1 MLQTLY
7 EKHKKACLIVAGILV
22 ALLLGLYLSALYQP
36 GYWYMDAFLTEQED
50 GIFAASDSY
59 GSYYLKIDRDDDNAA
74 VTFSIDDLTKEYLI
88 TGIETGEDVHIYEAD
103 NLVFHGYKV
112 RMSDSEYMLMGY
124 ESYET
129 GGIYIFANNT
139 KPDPEELLPSYSTLF
154 HWASSDN
161 AETRGEPL
169 MLLLI
174 IFLCIILALDVVFP
188 DLFFTLR
195 YRHYV
200 TGGEPSDWYRSGQMF
215 GRFVMVIAIF
225 ICMVRSLYP
234 F

>member
-1 MLQTLY
+1 MIQTLY
-7 EKHKKACLIVAGILV
+7 EKHKKICLIFTGILIT
-22 ALLLGLYLSALYQP
+22 LLLGLYLSALYQP
-36 GYWYMDAFLTEQED
+36 GYWYMDAFLTEQKD
-50 GIFAASDSY
+50 GSFTASDSY
-59 GSYYLKIDRDDDNAA
+59 GSYYLKIDRDNDNTA

-88 TGIETGEDVHIYEAD
+88 TGIETGEDVHIYEDD

-124 ESYET
+124 EGYET
-129 GGIYIFANNT
+129 SGIYIFANNT

-154 HWASSDN
+154 YWASSDTT
-161 AETRGEPL
+161 ETRGEPL

-195 YRHYV
+195 YSRYV
-200 TGGEPSDWYRSGQMF
+200 TGGEPSDWYRSGQIF

-225 ICMVRSLYP
+225 ICMFRSLFP